1 MGGLFDKLQ
10 NQIEN
15 RAQEGGISAIDIA
28 SLPPTLRKIMRLM
41 LRENEMTYAAI
52 REAVEAMPEADRLS
66 QSDLSDALNA
76 LTSES
81 WLIRLGQDETITYR
95 VNLRRKAGS
104 GLGGAIWARL
114 ESRLEQNKSAA
125 AQGQESDSSTP
136 PESQ

>member
-15 RAQEGGISAIDIA
+15 RTQEGGISAIDIA

-41 LRENEMTYAAI
+41 LRENEMAYTDI
-52 REAVEAMPEADRLS
+52 RQAVEAMPEADRITPADLDSALS
-66 QSDLSDALNA
+66 V
-76 LTSES
+76 LTQES
-81 WLIRLGQDETITYR
+81 WLIRMGQDEAITYR

-104 GLGGAIWARL
+104 GLAGAIWGRL
-114 ESRLEQNKSAA
+114 ESRMEQNKA
-125 AQGQESDSSTP
+125 AQEQENPTP

>member
-15 RAQEGGISAIDIA
+15 RSQEGGISAIDIA

-41 LRENEMTYAAI
+41 LRENEMAYTAI

-66 QSDLSDALNA
+66 QTDLNDALNA
-76 LTSES
+76 LTSEA
-81 WLIRLGQDETITYR
+81 WLIRMGQDETITYR

-114 ESRLEQNKSAA
+114 ESRLEQNKAA
-125 AQGQESDSSTP
+125 GQPQEPDSTP
-136 PESQ
+136 PESK

>member
-15 RAQEGGISAIDIA
+15 RSQEGGISAIDIA

-41 LRENEMTYAAI
+41 LRENEMTYTAI

-76 LTSES
+76 LTAES

-114 ESRLEQNKSAA
+114 ESRLEQNKTS
-125 AQGQESDSSTP
+125 AQGQEPDSSP
-136 PESQ
+136 PPDTQ

>member
-41 LRENEMTYAAI
+41 LRENEMTYTAI
-52 REAVEAMPEADRLS
+52 REAVEAMAEADRIS
-66 QSDLSDALNA
+66 PADLSDALNT
-76 LTSES
+76 LTAES
-81 WLIRLGQDETITYR
+81 WLIRLGQDDTVTYR

-114 ESRLEQNKSAA
+114 ESRLEQNKAT
-125 AQGQESDSSTP
+125 QESDSTKP
-136 PESQ
+136 PDSP

>member
-41 LRENEMTYAAI
+41 LRENEMTDAAI
-52 REAVEAMPEADRLS
+52 REAVEAMPEADRVS

-76 LTSES
+76 LTAES
-81 WLIRLGQDETITYR
+81 WLIRLGQDETVTYR

-114 ESRLEQNKSAA
+114 ESRLEQNKTAPS
-125 AQGQESDSSTP
+125 QEPDSSPP
-136 PESQ
+136 PESK

>member
-41 LRENEMTYAAI
+41 LRENEMAITAI
-52 REAVEAMPEADRLS
+52 REAVEGMAEADRIS
-66 QSDLSDALNA
+66 QADLSDALNT
-76 LTSES
+76 LTAES
-81 WLIRLGQDETITYR
+81 WLIRLGQDETVTYR

-114 ESRLEQNKSAA
+114 ESRLEQNKGGS
-125 AQGQESDSSTP
+125 QSQEPDNTTP
-136 PESQ
+136 PDSK

>member
-52 REAVEAMPEADRLS
+52 REAVEAMPEADRVS
-66 QSDLSDALNA
+66 QSDLSEALNT
-76 LTSES
+76 LTAES
-81 WLIRLGQDETITYR
+81 WLIRLGQGETITYR

-114 ESRLEQNKSAA
+114 ESRLEQNKTAA
-125 AQGQESDSSTP
+125 PGQESDSNTP